1 MRFPLSGIGS
11 RLIVSSLSFPCVMLS
26 CPHYVR
32 TINLPECLPMCLKC
46 HGASAKKPIKYGKY
60 NADTKFCICIKG
72 PSFWVHLTLNQR
84 VVGSIPTAPTIGCF
98 LLRQPLEQAA
108 ISTSFCFLFLDG
120 ATIRTCRSEP
130 AGKVFVLQ

>member
-1 MRFPLSGIGS
+1 MVWS
-11 RLIVSSLSFPCVMLS
+11 V
-26 CPHYVR
+26 
-32 TINLPECLPMCLKC
+32 E
-46 HGASAKKPIKYGKY
+46 
-60 NADTKFCICIKG
+60 
-72 PSFWVHLTLNQR
+72 HLTLNQR

-130 AGKVFVLQ
+130 AGKVFVQQFRKAVAGNLVFVYGGFWLCHLIPPLN